1 MNIGLFAVTCTDN
14 TPNGTLINTTCL
26 PQPVATAG
34 TLQTVLSIVFGITA
48 SIALLII
55 VIAGFRYIVAA
66 GDPNSVSQAKKAI
79 LYAVI
84 GLLVSLAALSIV
96 TFAIKGIG

>member
-1 MNIGLFAVTCTDN
+1 MSHILMQLAQTIDTSSL
-14 TPNGTLINTTCL
+14 PNHTSD
-26 PQPVATAG
+26 AAG
-34 TLQTVLSIVFGITA
+34 QSAITTVLSIVFAITG

-55 VIAGFRYIVAA
+55 VIGGFRYVVSH

-84 GLLVSLAALSIV
+84 GLLVSLAAFSIV
-96 TFAIKGIG
+96 NFVVGRVTS